1 MEMKIQMDIERAV
14 RHIAANN
21 YDVKKTDQEILDIIN
36 SVNTAISANAYNF
49 DDLSTIVLNQNGK
62 KRVVKKYEDIFS
74 SENVLCQH
82 IKHVLDREFKVKYP
96 NRNKVIRS
104 LFSYIAAAKQMT
116 NFTVVKFDFKDY
128 YNSVSSI
135 YVFEKYIR
143 PKIKDRFE
151 LDLIRDF
158 VYKTKYAYAGLCT
171 SNVIAEIIAKD
182 FDREIKNEFLAKG
195 LLFYERYIDDCILIL
210 NENTKQADIESL
222 LDEILKK
229 VFDNFSNND
238 IAKCKTKF
246 NSGKFQFLSKKT
258 LTANPVVI
266 DYLGYE
272 FSFSKSASDIVE
284 IVYGI
289 TLAKQQK
296 YRKRL
301 DKIISLYI
309 DPSSPDYKDL
319 ELLRHRILAFSSRV
333 VYINKHFNRDVW
345 KVKGFISNYGE
356 LRYLLDTSSVS
367 AGTKHFLQNMIRDAF
382 LNNSVSLPYFMKPKG
397 YNLFENM
404 KRNKTI
410 LLVDNIGYDYS
421 SLTNLCKQIDIL
433 STDAYGKKRGYGTLV
448 RDYLIKVKV
457 GY

>member
-1 MEMKIQMDIERAV
+1 MKIQMDIERAV

-21 YDVKKTDQEILDIIN
+21 YDVKKTDQEISGIIN

-74 SENVLCQH
+74 VENVLCQH

-135 YVFEKYIR
+135 YVFEKYIK

-151 LDLIRDF
+151 LELINDF

-171 SNVIAEIIAKD
+171 SNVIAEIVAKD
-182 FDREIKNEFLAKG
+182 FDREIRNEFLAKG

-210 NENTKQADIESL
+210 NENTKQADIQSL
-222 LDEILKK
+222 LDKILKK
-229 VFDNFSNND
+229 VFDNISNND

-246 NSGKFQFLSKKT
+246 NAGKFQFLSKKT

-284 IVYGI
+284 VVYGI

-333 VYINKHFNRDVW
+333 VYINKHFNKDVW

-367 AGTKHFLQNMIRDAF
+367 AGTKYFLQNMIRDAF

-421 SLTNLCKQIDIL
+421 SLINLCKQIDIL

>member
-1 MEMKIQMDIERAV
+1 MKIQMGIERTV
-14 RHIAANN
+14 RHIAASN
-21 YDVKKTDQEILDIIN
+21 YDVKKTDQEISDIIDL
-36 SVNTAISANAYNF
+36 VNTAFSANAYNF

-62 KRVVKKYEDIFS
+62 KRIVKKYDDIFS
-74 SENVLCQH
+74 VENVLCQH
-82 IKHVLDREFKVKYP
+82 IKHVLDREFKIKYP
-96 NRNKVIRS
+96 NRNKAIRN
-104 LFSYIAAAKQMT
+104 LFSYIGAAKQMT
-116 NFTVVKFDFKDY
+116 NFIVVKFDFKDY
-128 YNSVSSI
+128 YNSVSSV

-151 LDLIRDF
+151 LELVHDF

-171 SNVIAEIIAKD
+171 SNVIAEIVAKD

-210 NENTKQADIESL
+210 NENIKQSDIKSI

-229 VFDNFSNND
+229 VFDNINSNN
-238 IAKCKTKF
+238 IIKCKTRF
-246 NSGKFQFLSKKT
+246 NAGKFQFLSKKM
-258 LTANPVVI
+258 LTATPIVI

-272 FSFSKSASDIVE
+272 FSFSTTTNNKVE

-289 TLAKQQK
+289 TIAKQQK

-301 DKIISLYI
+301 DKIISLYT
-309 DPSSPDYKDL
+309 DRSSPDYDNL
-319 ELLRHRILAFSSRV
+319 ELLRHRLLAFSSRV
-333 VYINKHFNRDVW
+333 VYINKHFNKDVW
-345 KVKGFISNYGE
+345 KVKGVISNYGE
-356 LRYLLDTSSVS
+356 LRYLLDTPSVS
-367 AGTKHFLQNMIRDAF
+367 TGTKHFLQNMIRDAF
-382 LNNSVSLPYFMKPKG
+382 LNNGVSLPYFMKPKG

-433 STDAYGKKRGYGTLV
+433 NTDMYGKKRGYGTLV

>member
-1 MEMKIQMDIERAV
+1 MQIQMDIERVV
-14 RHIAANN
+14 RHIAAIN
-21 YDVKKTDQEILDIIN
+21 YDIKKTAQELLDIIKL
-36 SVNTAISANAYNF
+36 VNTALSTDAYNF

-62 KRVVKKYEDIFS
+62 KRIVKKYDDIFS
-74 SENVLCQH
+74 AENVLCQH
-82 IKHVLDREFKVKYP
+82 IKHVLDREFKIKYP
-96 NRNKVIRS
+96 NRNKAIRS

-143 PKIKDRFE
+143 SKIKDRFE
-151 LDLIRDF
+151 LELIHDF

-171 SNVIAEIIAKD
+171 SNVIAEIVAKD
-182 FDREIKNEFLAKG
+182 FDREIKNEFLARG

-210 NENTKQADIESL
+210 NENTKQADVQSL
-222 LDEILKK
+222 LDKILKK
-229 VFDNFSNND
+229 VFDNISNND
-238 IAKCKTKF
+238 IVKCKTKF
-246 NSGKFQFLSKKT
+246 NAGKFQFLSKKT
-258 LTANPVVI
+258 LISTPVVI

-272 FSFSKSASDIVE
+272 FSFSKAIDDKVE

-301 DKIISLYI
+301 DKIISLYT
-309 DPSSPDYKDL
+309 DSSSPDYNDL

-356 LRYLLDTSSVS
+356 LRYLLDKPSVLP
-367 AGTKHFLQNMIRDAF
+367 GTKDFLLNMIRDAF
-382 LNNSVSLPYFMKPKG
+382 LNNGVSLPYFMKPNG
-397 YNLFENM
+397 YNLFESM
-404 KRNKTI
+404 KKNKTI
-410 LLVDNIGYDYS
+410 LLVDNIGYDYN
-421 SLTNLCKQIDIL
+421 SLVNLCKQIDIPNVD
-433 STDAYGKKRGYGTLV
+433 TYGKKRGYGTLV

>member
-1 MEMKIQMDIERAV
+1 MKIQMDIERAV

-21 YDVKKTDQEILDIIN
+21 YDVKKTDQEILGIIN

-74 SENVLCQH
+74 VEYVLCQH

-135 YVFEKYIR
+135 YVFEKYIK

-151 LDLIRDF
+151 LELINDF

-171 SNVIAEIIAKD
+171 SNVIAEIVAKD
-182 FDREIKNEFLAKG
+182 FDREIRNEFLAKG

-210 NENTKQADIESL
+210 NENTKQADIQSL
-222 LDEILKK
+222 LDKILKK
-229 VFDNFSNND
+229 VFDNISNND

-246 NSGKFQFLSKKT
+246 NAGKFQFLSKKT

-284 IVYGI
+284 VVYGI

-333 VYINKHFNRDVW
+333 VYINKHFNKDVW

-367 AGTKHFLQNMIRDAF
+367 AGTKYFLQNMIRDAF

>member
-1 MEMKIQMDIERAV
+1 MQIQMDIERVV
-14 RHIAANN
+14 RHIAAIN
-21 YDVKKTDQEILDIIN
+21 YDIKKTDQELLDIIKL
-36 SVNTAISANAYNF
+36 VNTALSTDAYNF

-62 KRVVKKYEDIFS
+62 KRIVKKYDDIFS
-74 SENVLCQH
+74 AENVLCQH
-82 IKHVLDREFKVKYP
+82 IKHVLDREFKIKYP
-96 NRNKVIRS
+96 NRNKAIRS

-143 PKIKDRFE
+143 SKIKDRFE
-151 LDLIRDF
+151 LELIHDF

-171 SNVIAEIIAKD
+171 SNVIAEIVAKD
-182 FDREIKNEFLAKG
+182 FDREIKNEFLARG

-210 NENTKQADIESL
+210 NENTKQADVQSL
-222 LDEILKK
+222 LDKILKK
-229 VFDNFSNND
+229 VFDNISNND
-238 IAKCKTKF
+238 IVKCKTKF
-246 NSGKFQFLSKKT
+246 NAGKFQFLSKKT
-258 LTANPVVI
+258 LISTPVVI

-272 FSFSKSASDIVE
+272 FSFSKAIDDKVE

-301 DKIISLYI
+301 DKIISLYT
-309 DPSSPDYKDL
+309 DSSSPDYNDL

-356 LRYLLDTSSVS
+356 LRYLLDKPSVLP
-367 AGTKHFLQNMIRDAF
+367 GTKDFLLNMIRDAF
-382 LNNSVSLPYFMKPKG
+382 LNNGVSLPYFMKPNG
-397 YNLFENM
+397 YNLFESM
-404 KRNKTI
+404 KKNKTI
-410 LLVDNIGYDYS
+410 LLVDNIGYDYN
-421 SLTNLCKQIDIL
+421 SLVNLCKQIDIPNVD
-433 STDAYGKKRGYGTLV
+433 TYGKKRGYGTLV

>member
-1 MEMKIQMDIERAV
+1 M
-14 RHIAANN
+14 
-21 YDVKKTDQEILDIIN
+21 
-36 SVNTAISANAYNF
+36 
-49 DDLSTIVLNQNGK
+49 
-62 KRVVKKYEDIFS
+62 
-74 SENVLCQH
+74 
-82 IKHVLDREFKVKYP
+82 
-96 NRNKVIRS
+96 
-104 LFSYIAAAKQMT
+104 
-116 NFTVVKFDFKDY
+116 
-128 YNSVSSI
+128 
-135 YVFEKYIR
+135 FEKYIR

-151 LDLIRDF
+151 LELIHDF

-171 SNVIAEIIAKD
+171 SNVIAEIVAKD
-182 FDREIKNEFLAKG
+182 FDREIKNEFLSKG

-210 NENTKQADIESL
+210 NENIKQSDIQSI

-229 VFDNFSNND
+229 VFDNINSD
-238 IAKCKTKF
+238 TTIKCKTRF
-246 NSGKFQFLSKKT
+246 NAGKFQFLSKKT
-258 LTANPVVI
+258 LTATPIVI

-272 FSFSKSASDIVE
+272 FSFSKATNDTVE

-289 TLAKQQK
+289 TIAKQQK

-301 DKIISLYI
+301 DKIISLYT
-309 DPSSPDYKDL
+309 DHSSPDYNDL
-319 ELLRHRILAFSSRV
+319 ELLRHRLLAFSSRV
-333 VYINKHFNRDVW
+333 VYINKHFNKDVW

-356 LRYLLDTSSVS
+356 LRYLLDTPYVS
-367 AGTKHFLQNMIRDAF
+367 TGTKHFLQNMIRDAF
-382 LNNSVSLPYFMKPKG
+382 LNNGVSLPYFMKPKG

-421 SLTNLCKQIDIL
+421 SLINLCKQIDIL

>member
-1 MEMKIQMDIERAV
+1 MKIQMDIERAV

-21 YDVKKTDQEILDIIN
+21 YDVKKTDQEILGIIN

-74 SENVLCQH
+74 VENVLCQH

-135 YVFEKYIR
+135 YVFEKYIK

-151 LDLIRDF
+151 LELINDF

-171 SNVIAEIIAKD
+171 SNVIAEIVAKD
-182 FDREIKNEFLAKG
+182 FDREIRNEFLAKG

-210 NENTKQADIESL
+210 NENTKQADIQSL
-222 LDEILKK
+222 LDKILKK
-229 VFDNFSNND
+229 VFDNISNND

-246 NSGKFQFLSKKT
+246 NAGKFQFLSKKT

-272 FSFSKSASDIVE
+272 FSFSKSASDIVGV
-284 IVYGI
+284 VYGI

-333 VYINKHFNRDVW
+333 VYINKHFNKDVW

-356 LRYLLDTSSVS
+356 LRYLLNTSSVS

-421 SLTNLCKQIDIL
+421 SLINLCKQIDVL
-433 STDAYGKKRGYGTLV
+433 STDAYGNKRGYGTLV

>member
-1 MEMKIQMDIERAV
+1 MQIQMDIERSV
-14 RHIAANN
+14 RHIAASN
-21 YDVKKTDQEILDIIN
+21 YDIKKTDQEILDIIN
-36 SVNTAISANAYNF
+36 LVKTALPANAYNF

-62 KRVVKKYEDIFS
+62 KRIVKMYDDVFS
-74 SENVLCQH
+74 VENVLCQH

-96 NRNKVIRS
+96 NRNKTIRS

-151 LDLIRDF
+151 LELIHDF

-171 SNVIAEIIAKD
+171 SNVIAEIVAKD

-210 NENTKQADIESL
+210 NENIKQSDIQSI

-229 VFDNFSNND
+229 VFDNINGD
-238 IAKCKTKF
+238 TIIRCKTRF
-246 NSGKFQFLSKKT
+246 NAGKFQFLSKKT
-258 LTANPVVI
+258 LTTTPVVI

-272 FSFSKSASDIVE
+272 FSFSKSTHGIVE
-284 IVYGI
+284 IEYGI

-301 DKIISLYI
+301 DKIILLYT
-309 DPSSPDYKDL
+309 DPSSPDYNDL

-333 VYINKHFNRDVW
+333 VYVNKHFNKDVW

-356 LRYLLDTSSVS
+356 LRYLLDKPCVS
-367 AGTKHFLQNMIRDAF
+367 TGTKQFLLNMIRDAF
-382 LNNSVSLPYFMKPKG
+382 LNNGVSLPYFMKPKG

-421 SLTNLCKQIDIL
+421 SLKNLCKQIDI
-433 STDAYGKKRGYGTLV
+433 SDTDACGKNRGYGTLV

>member
-1 MEMKIQMDIERAV
+1 MKIQMDIERAV

-74 SENVLCQH
+74 VENVLCQH

-135 YVFEKYIR
+135 YVFEKYIK

-151 LDLIRDF
+151 LELINDF

-171 SNVIAEIIAKD
+171 SNVIAEIVAKD
-182 FDREIKNEFLAKG
+182 FDREIRNEFLAKG

-210 NENTKQADIESL
+210 NENTKQADIQSL
-222 LDEILKK
+222 LDKILKK
-229 VFDNFSNND
+229 VFDNISSND

-246 NSGKFQFLSKKT
+246 NAGKFQFLSKKT

-284 IVYGI
+284 VVYGI
-289 TLAKQQK
+289 TLTKQQK

-333 VYINKHFNRDVW
+333 VYINKHFNKDVW

-421 SLTNLCKQIDIL
+421 SLINLCKQIDIL

>member
-1 MEMKIQMDIERAV
+1 MQIQMDIERAV
-14 RHIAANN
+14 RHIAASN
-21 YDVKKTDQEILDIIN
+21 YDIKKTDQEISDIIKL
-36 SVNTAISANAYNF
+36 VNTALSTNAYNF

-62 KRVVKKYEDIFS
+62 KRIVKKYDDIFS
-74 SENVLCQH
+74 AESVLCQH

-96 NRNKVIRS
+96 NRNKAIRS
-104 LFSYIAAAKQMT
+104 LFSYIAAVKQMT

-143 PKIKDRFE
+143 SKIKDRFE
-151 LDLIRDF
+151 LELIHDF

-171 SNVIAEIIAKD
+171 SNVIAEIVAKD
-182 FDREIKNEFLAKG
+182 FDREIKNEFLTRG

-210 NENTKQADIESL
+210 NENTKQADVQSL
-222 LDEILKK
+222 LGKILKK
-229 VFDNFSNND
+229 VFDNIGNND
-238 IAKCKTKF
+238 IVKCKTKF
-246 NSGKFQFLSKKT
+246 NAGKFQFLSKKT
-258 LTANPVVI
+258 LTATPVVI

-272 FSFSKSASDIVE
+272 FSFSKTINDVVE

-301 DKIISLYI
+301 DKIISLYT
-309 DPSSPDYKDL
+309 DHSSPDYNNL

-333 VYINKHFNRDVW
+333 VYINKHFKKDVW

-356 LRYLLDTSSVS
+356 LRYLLDKPLVS
-367 AGTKHFLQNMIRDAF
+367 PGTKNFLLNMIRDAF
-382 LNNSVSLPYFMKPKG
+382 LNNGVSLPYFMKPNG
-397 YNLFENM
+397 YNLFESM
-404 KRNKTI
+404 KKNKTI

-421 SLTNLCKQIDIL
+421 SLANLCEQIDI
-433 STDAYGKKRGYGTLV
+433 SNVDAYGKKRGYGTLV
-448 RDYLIKVKV
+448 REYLIKVKV

>member
-1 MEMKIQMDIERAV
+1 MKIQMDIERAV

-21 YDVKKTDQEILDIIN
+21 YDVKKTDQEILGIIN

-74 SENVLCQH
+74 VENVLCQH

-135 YVFEKYIR
+135 YVFEKYIK

-151 LDLIRDF
+151 LELINDF

-171 SNVIAEIIAKD
+171 SNVIAEIVAKD
-182 FDREIKNEFLAKG
+182 FDREIRNEFLAKG

-210 NENTKQADIESL
+210 NENTKQADIQSL
-222 LDEILKK
+222 LDKILKK
-229 VFDNFSNND
+229 VFDNISNND

-246 NSGKFQFLSKKT
+246 NAGKFQFLSKKT

-284 IVYGI
+284 VVYGI

-301 DKIISLYI
+301 EKIISLYI

-333 VYINKHFNRDVW
+333 VYINKHFNKDVW

-367 AGTKHFLQNMIRDAF
+367 AGTKYFLQNMIRDAF

-421 SLTNLCKQIDIL
+421 SLINLCKQIDIL

>member
-1 MEMKIQMDIERAV
+1 MQVQMDIEKAV

-21 YDVKKTDQEILDIIN
+21 YDVKKTDQEILDVIN
-36 SVNTAISANAYNF
+36 LVNTAISTNSYNF
-49 DDLSTIVLNQNGK
+49 DDLSTIILNQNGK
-62 KRVVKKYEDIFS
+62 KRIVKKYNDIFS
-74 SENVLCQH
+74 VENVLCQH
-82 IKHVLDREFKVKYP
+82 IKYVLDREFKVKYP
-96 NRNKVIRS
+96 NRNKVISS

-116 NFTVVKFDFKDY
+116 NFTVVKFDFRDY

-135 YVFEKYIR
+135 YVFEKYIKS
-143 PKIKDRFE
+143 KIKDRFE
-151 LDLIRDF
+151 LELIHDF
-158 VYKTKYAYAGLCT
+158 VYKTQYAYAGLCT
-171 SNVIAEIIAKD
+171 SNAIAEIIAKD
-182 FDREIKNEFLAKG
+182 FDREIKNEFLARG
-195 LLFYERYIDDCILIL
+195 LLFYERFIDDCILIL
-210 NENTKQADIESL
+210 NENVRQSDIQCI

-229 VFDNFSNND
+229 VFND
-238 IAKCKTKF
+238 IDSDDIIKCKTRF
-246 NSGKFQFLSKKT
+246 NTGKFQFLSKKT
-258 LTANPVVI
+258 LTTIPVVI

-272 FSFSKSASDIVE
+272 FSFSKSTDDIVE

-301 DKIISLYI
+301 DKILSLYT
-309 DPSSPDYKDL
+309 DSSSPDYNDL

-333 VYINKHFNRDVW
+333 VYINKHFNKDVW

-356 LRYLLDTSSVS
+356 LRYLLDSHSVS
-367 AGTKHFLQNMIRDAF
+367 GGTKLFLRDVIRDAF
-382 LNNSVSLPYFMKPKG
+382 LNNGVSLPYFMKPNG

-410 LLVDNIGYDYS
+410 LLVDNIGYDYG
-421 SLTNLCKQIDIL
+421 SLINLCKQIGI
-433 STDAYGKKRGYGTLV
+433 SNTDSYGKKRGYGTLV

>member
-1 MEMKIQMDIERAV
+1 MKIQMDIERAV

-74 SENVLCQH
+74 VENVLCQH

-135 YVFEKYIR
+135 YVFEKYIK

-151 LDLIRDF
+151 LELINDF

-171 SNVIAEIIAKD
+171 SNVIAEIVAKD
-182 FDREIKNEFLAKG
+182 FDREIRNEFLAKG

-210 NENTKQADIESL
+210 NENTKQADIQSL
-222 LDEILKK
+222 LDKILKK
-229 VFDNFSNND
+229 VFDNISSND

-246 NSGKFQFLSKKT
+246 NAGKFQFLSKKA

-272 FSFSKSASDIVE
+272 FSFSKSASDIIEV
-284 IVYGI
+284 VYGI
-289 TLAKQQK
+289 TLTKQQK

-421 SLTNLCKQIDIL
+421 SLINLCKQIDIL

>member
-1 MEMKIQMDIERAV
+1 MQIQMDIERAV
-14 RHIAANN
+14 RHIAASN
-21 YDVKKTDQEILDIIN
+21 YDIKKTDQEISDIIN
-36 SVNTAISANAYNF
+36 LVKTALPVNAYNF

-62 KRVVKKYEDIFS
+62 KRIVKKYDDIFS
-74 SENVLCQH
+74 VENVLCQH

-96 NRNKVIRS
+96 NRNKTIRS
-104 LFSYIAAAKQMT
+104 LFSYISAAKQMT

-151 LDLIRDF
+151 LELIHDF

-182 FDREIKNEFLAKG
+182 FDREIKNDFLAKG

-210 NENTKQADIESL
+210 NENIKQSDIQSI
-222 LDEILKK
+222 LDEILRK
-229 VFDNFSNND
+229 VFDNINSNTV
-238 IAKCKTKF
+238 IRCKTRF
-246 NSGKFQFLSKKT
+246 NAGKFQFLSKKA
-258 LTANPVVI
+258 LTTTPVVI

-272 FSFSKSASDIVE
+272 FSFSKSTNGIVE
-284 IVYGI
+284 IEYGI

-301 DKIISLYI
+301 DKIILLYT
-309 DPSSPDYKDL
+309 DPSSPDYNDL

-333 VYINKHFNRDVW
+333 VYVNKHFNKDVW

-356 LRYLLDTSSVS
+356 LRYLLDKPCVS
-367 AGTKHFLQNMIRDAF
+367 TGTKQFLLNMIRDAF
-382 LNNSVSLPYFMKPKG
+382 LNNGVSLPYFMKPKG

-421 SLTNLCKQIDIL
+421 SLKNLCKQIDI
-433 STDAYGKKRGYGTLV
+433 SDTDACGKKRGYGTLV

>member
-1 MEMKIQMDIERAV
+1 MKIQMDIERAV

-21 YDVKKTDQEILDIIN
+21 YDVKKTDQEILGIIN

-74 SENVLCQH
+74 VENVLCQH

-135 YVFEKYIR
+135 YVFEKYIK

-151 LDLIRDF
+151 LELINDF

-171 SNVIAEIIAKD
+171 SNVIAEIVAKD
-182 FDREIKNEFLAKG
+182 FDREIRNEFLAKG

-210 NENTKQADIESL
+210 NENTKQADIQSL
-222 LDEILKK
+222 LDKILKK
-229 VFDNFSNND
+229 VFDNISNND

-246 NSGKFQFLSKKT
+246 NAGKFQFLSKKT

-284 IVYGI
+284 VVYGI

-333 VYINKHFNRDVW
+333 VYINKHFNKDVW

-367 AGTKHFLQNMIRDAF
+367 AGTKYFLQNMIRDAF

-421 SLTNLCKQIDIL
+421 SLINLCKQIDIL

>member
-1 MEMKIQMDIERAV
+1 MQIQMDIERAV
-14 RHIAANN
+14 RHIAASN
-21 YDVKKTDQEILDIIN
+21 YDIKKTDQEILDIIN
-36 SVNTAISANAYNF
+36 LVKTALSANAYNF

-62 KRVVKKYEDIFS
+62 KRIVKKYDDIFS
-74 SENVLCQH
+74 AENVLCQH
-82 IKHVLDREFKVKYP
+82 IKHVLDREFKIKYP

-104 LFSYIAAAKQMT
+104 LFGYIGAAKQMT

-135 YVFEKYIR
+135 YVFEKYIK

-151 LDLIRDF
+151 LDLIHDF
-158 VYKTKYAYAGLCT
+158 VYKSKYAYAGLCT
-171 SNVIAEIIAKD
+171 SNVIAEIVAKD

-210 NENTKQADIESL
+210 NENIKQADIQIG
-222 LDEILKK
+222 LDEILRK
-229 VFDNFSNND
+229 VFNNINSNTV
-238 IAKCKTKF
+238 IKCKTRL
-246 NSGKFQFLSKKT
+246 NTGKFQFLSKKT
-258 LTANPVVI
+258 LTTIPVVI

-272 FSFSKSASDIVE
+272 FSFSKSTNDIVE
-284 IVYGI
+284 IEYGI

-301 DKIISLYI
+301 DKIIFLYT
-309 DPSSPDYKDL
+309 DPSSPDYNDL

-333 VYINKHFNRDVW
+333 VYINKHFNKDVW

-356 LRYLLDTSSVS
+356 LRYLLDMPCVS
-367 AGTKHFLQNMIRDAF
+367 TGTKQFLLNMIRDAF
-382 LNNSVSLPYFMKPKG
+382 LNNGVSLPYFMKPKG

-421 SLTNLCKQIDIL
+421 SLRNLCKQIDI
-433 STDAYGKKRGYGTLV
+433 SDTDAYGKKRGYGTLV

>member
-1 MEMKIQMDIERAV
+1 MKIQMDIERAV

-36 SVNTAISANAYNF
+36 SVNTAISANAYKF

-74 SENVLCQH
+74 VENVLCQH

-135 YVFEKYIR
+135 YVFEKYLK

-151 LDLIRDF
+151 LELIHDF

-171 SNVIAEIIAKD
+171 SNVIAEIVAKD
-182 FDREIKNEFLAKG
+182 FDREIRNEFLAKG
-195 LLFYERYIDDCILIL
+195 FLFYERYIDDCILIL
-210 NENTKQADIESL
+210 NENTKQADIQSL
-222 LDEILKK
+222 LDKILKK
-229 VFDNFSNND
+229 VFDNISNND

-246 NSGKFQFLSKKT
+246 NAGKFQFLSKKA

-272 FSFSKSASDIVE
+272 FSFSKSASDIVKV
-284 IVYGI
+284 VYGI

-333 VYINKHFNRDVW
+333 VYINKHFNKDVW

-421 SLTNLCKQIDIL
+421 SLINLCKQIDIL